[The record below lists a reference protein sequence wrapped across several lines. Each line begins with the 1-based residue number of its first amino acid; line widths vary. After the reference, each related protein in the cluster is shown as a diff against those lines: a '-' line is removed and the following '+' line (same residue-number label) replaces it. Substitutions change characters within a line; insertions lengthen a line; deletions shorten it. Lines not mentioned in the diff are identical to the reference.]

1 MDGPLRNLTHLASDL
16 WHHLVQKTLHHGLA
30 KNWFT
35 VTKHFDE
42 ACWLKKYDITSIGCH
57 EKETRDEHVNVVGE
71 EQVIEID
78 HIHLRYVVDET
89 VLSILAESRGPM
101 QRSEIK
107 EHVMTKLQG
116 IRIRENP

>member
-1 MDGPLRNLTHLASDL
+1 MPRKRQPG
-16 WHHLVQKTLHHGLA
+16 
-30 KNWFT
+30 
-35 VTKHFDE
+35 TKRRYKGKDE
-42 ACWLKKYDITSIGCH
+42 SPEVKKP
-57 EKETRDEHVNVVGE
+57 RDEHVNEVGE

-78 HIHLRYVVDET
+78 YIHLRYVVDET